1 MSIQIPACYRQGS
14 GINLYWCIWC
24 CSEFGETDSD
34 PMTFHFRF
42 GSLHF
47 AGLEIFDMMIASSHP
62 RDDFRTILRSH
73 KESIEFKRNA
83 GE

>member
-1 MSIQIPACYRQGS
+1 MDSLYIGRSRSGSPFMVQTGIDPGSICT
-14 GINLYWCIWC
+14 LWCIWC

-62 RDDFRTILRSH
+62 GDDFRTTL
-73 KESIEFKRNA
+73 
-83 GE
+83 